1 MGQQEVVASSSRA
14 LPRAQAGSCA
24 RGKVRTVGHKGWVQ
38 QGARYTA
45 PAAEQESR
53 KLQEEPRGKSRR
65 PIWGQSVLQLTCE
78 AEEVVGGGSRRQPY
92 RWAASGA
99 W

>member
-1 MGQQEVVASSSRA
+1 MVGQEVVTSSSRA
-14 LPRAQAGSCA
+14 LPRAQAGACA
-24 RGKVRTVGHKGWVQ
+24 RGKVHTVGHKGWVQ

-53 KLQEEPRGKSRR
+53 KQQEQPRAGNREVRR
-65 PIWGQSVLQLTCE
+65 DQSVLQLTCE
-78 AEEVVGGGSRRQPY
+78 AEEVVGGGARRQPHG
-92 RWAASGA
+92 WAASGA